1 MKRQLTAHLIILFIF
16 LVSTVLPAQTNK
28 LNLMPVPQKVTLL
41 EGKFLLQNDFSVE
54 IKGNPD
60 DRLYSYATRVLR
72 RLSDRTG
79 LFFPQDVITKSGN
92 SDVNELII
100 ECKRPGKIILG
111 EDESYE
117 LNISS
122 DKIELKAETDLGAMK
137 GLETLL
143 QLLDNGKNNYFFRN
157 ISISDKP
164 RFPWRGLMIDVSR
177 HFMPVEVIKRN
188 LDAMASVKMNVFHWH
203 LSDDQGVRVE
213 SKVFPKIQE
222 FCSDGLYYTQDQVKD
237 IIKYAADRGIRVYPE
252 FDIPGH
258 STSWFVAFPELA
270 SAPGPYTI
278 ERNWGV
284 FDPTFNPTIEKTY
297 EFFDKLFAE
306 WTKLFPDEY
315 FHIGGDENNGKQWNE
330 NKDIQEFMKKNN
342 IKDNHALQAY
352 FNNRLLK
359 ILTKNNKKMI
369 GWDEILHPQMPTNIV
384 IQSWRGTDALVEAAK
399 KGYMGI
405 LSNGYYIDLIQPA
418 EFHYLNDPVPQ
429 GSDLTDTELKRILG
443 GETTQWAELVT
454 PEIIDSR
461 IWPRTAAIAER
472 FWSQADVK
480 DVDDMYRRLDVVNF
494 RLEELGITNRK
505 NQDMMLRRLT
515 NNLDTT
521 PLKTLVDVIEP
532 VKIYSRHSQGVKYQQ
547 HSPYTR
553 VVDATQPE
561 SNTARWFRKSVDEF
575 LQKKDQKTADELK
588 SCLNIWKGN
597 HQKLIELIN
606 VSPIL
611 KEIEPLSA
619 NLADISGTGLEA
631 ISLLLSDSKADSDWS
646 SKNMELL
653 EEAKKPYGQTEIMIT
668 SAIEKLINSVK

>member
-1 MKRQLTAHLIILFIF
+1 MKNPFTTRLIIFFILIISF
-16 LVSTVLPAQTNK
+16 TLNAQADK
-28 LNLMPVPQKVTLL
+28 LNLMPVPKKLNLQ
-41 EGKFLLQNDFSVE
+41 EGKFQIKNDFSINV
-54 IKGNPD
+54 KGYPD
-60 DRLYSYATRVLR
+60 KRLYSYATSVLR

-79 LFFPQDVITKSGN
+79 LFFPQDVITKTENGN
-92 SDVNELII
+92 NDEFVI
-100 ECKRPGKIILG
+100 ECKREGKISLG

-122 DKIELKAETDLGAMK
+122 DKIELNSETDLGAMK
-137 GLETLL
+137 GMETLL
-143 QLLDNGKNNYFFRN
+143 QLLDIENGNYIFPN
-157 ISISDKP
+157 ITIQDSP
-164 RFPWRGLMIDVSR
+164 RFPWRGLMIDASR

-222 FCSDGLYYTQDQVKD
+222 LCSDGLFYTQDQIKD
-237 IIKYAADRGIRVYPE
+237 VIKYAADRGIRVYPE

-258 STSWFVAFPELA
+258 STAWFVAFPELA
-270 SAPGPYTI
+270 SAPGPYKI

-284 FDPTFNPTIEKTY
+284 FDPTFNPTIEQTY
-297 EFFDKLFAE
+297 EFFDKLFGE

-330 NKDIQEFMKKNN
+330 NKDIQEFMKKND
-342 IKDNHALQAY
+342 IKDNHSLQAY

-429 GSDLTDTELKRILG
+429 GSKLTDTELKRILG
-443 GETTQWAELVT
+443 GETTQWGELVT
-454 PEIIDSR
+454 PDIVDSR
-461 IWPRTAAIAER
+461 LWPRAAAIAER
-472 FWSQADVK
+472 FWSPQDVK
-480 DVDDMYRRLDVVNF
+480 NVDDMYRRLEVVNF
-494 RLEELGITNRK
+494 RLEELGITSRK
-505 NQDMMLRRLT
+505 NQDMLLRRLT
-515 NNLDTT
+515 NNLNTK

-532 VKIYSRHSQGVKYQQ
+532 VKIYTRHSQGVKYQQ
-547 HSPYTR
+547 HSPYSR
-553 VVDATQPE
+553 VVDATLPE
-561 SNTARWFRKSVDEF
+561 SNVARWFRKTVDKF
-575 LQKKDQKTADELK
+575 IQGKDQKTADELK
-588 SCLNIWKGN
+588 SCLNNWKEN
-597 HQKLIELIN
+597 HQKLIKLIN
-606 VSPIL
+606 ASPIL

-631 ISLLLSDSKADSDWS
+631 ISFLLSGTKASSDWS
-646 SKNMELL
+646 TKNLKLL
-653 EEAKKPYGQTEIMIT
+653 EDAKKPFGQTEIMIT
-668 SAIEKLINSVK
+668 SAIEKLINSAK

>member
-1 MKRQLTAHLIILFIF
+1 MKRYLVPTLIFLFIISIA
-16 LVSTVLPAQTNK
+16 LQAQSSK
-28 LNLMPVPQKVTLL
+28 LNLMPVPNQLSVDGGYFKL
-41 EGKFLLQNDFSVE
+41 EKDFSIS

-60 DRLYSYATRVLR
+60 ERLFSYATRVLR

-79 LFFPQDVITKSGN
+79 LFFPQDVIAKNNDGDNDEFTIN
-92 SDVNELII
+92 
-100 ECKRPGKIILG
+100 CKRPGKIVLG

-117 LNISS
+117 LKVSY
-122 DKIELKAETDLGAMK
+122 DKIELNAETDLGALK

-143 QLLDNGKNNYFFRN
+143 QLLDIQNGNYVFPN
-157 ISISDKP
+157 VSIIDKP
-164 RFPWRGLMIDVSR
+164 RFPWRGLMIDGSR
-177 HFMPVEVIKRN
+177 HFEPVEVIKRN

-213 SKVFPKIQE
+213 SKVFPQIQKL
-222 FCSDGLYYTQDQVKD
+222 CSDGLYYTQEQIKD
-237 IIKYAADRGIRVYPE
+237 VIKYAADRGIRVYPE

-258 STSWFVAFPELA
+258 STSWFTAFPELA
-270 SAPGPYTI
+270 SAPGPYKI

-330 NKDIQEFMKKNN
+330 NKDIQTFMKKND

-352 FNNRLLK
+352 FNNRMLK

-418 EFHYLNDPVPQ
+418 EYHYLNDPVPQ
-429 GSDLTDTELKRILG
+429 GSKLTDAEMKRILG
-443 GETTQWAELVT
+443 GETTQWGELVT
-454 PEIIDSR
+454 PDNIDSR
-461 IWPRTAAIAER
+461 LWPRTAAIAER
-472 FWSQADVK
+472 FWSPQQVRDI
-480 DVDDMYRRLDVVNF
+480 DDMYRRLDIINF
-494 RLEELGITNRK
+494 RLEELGITSRK

-515 NNLDTT
+515 NNLDTE

-532 VKIYSRHSQGVKYQQ
+532 VKIYTRHSQGVKYQQ
-547 HSPYTR
+547 HSPYSR

-561 SNTARWFRKSVDEF
+561 SNVARWFRKTVDKF
-575 LQKKDQKTADELK
+575 IQSKDIKTADELK
-588 SCLNIWKGN
+588 AYLNCWKNN
-597 HQKLIELIN
+597 HEKLLKIIN
-606 VSPIL
+606 ASPIL
-611 KEIEPLSA
+611 KEIEPLSV
-619 NLADISGTGLEA
+619 NLTDISETGLEA
-631 ISLLLSDSKADSDWS
+631 ISLILSSQKADDNWLTKSNS
-646 SKNMELL
+646 LLENSKN
-653 EEAKKPYGQTEIMIT
+653 PYGQTEIMIT
-668 SAIEKLINSVK
+668 GGIEKLINAVK

>member
-1 MKRQLTAHLIILFIF
+1 MKRYLVTPLALVLIFIISF
-16 LVSTVLPAQTNK
+16 ALQAQSNK
-28 LNLMPVPQKVTLL
+28 LNLMPVPHKLSVDGGYFKLQK
-41 EGKFLLQNDFSVE
+41 DFSIS

-60 DRLYSYATRVLR
+60 ERLLPYATRVLR

-79 LFFPQDVITKSGN
+79 LFFPQDVLTKEN
-92 SDVNELII
+92 TINNDEFII
-100 ECKRPGKIILG
+100 NCKRPGKIVLG
-111 EDESYE
+111 EDESYD
-117 LNISS
+117 LIVSS
-122 DKIELKAETDLGAMK
+122 GKIELNAETDLGAMK

-143 QLLDNGKNNYFFRN
+143 QLLDIQNGDYAFPNVTIN
-157 ISISDKP
+157 DKP
-164 RFPWRGLMIDVSR
+164 RFPWRGLMIDASR
-177 HFMPVEVIKRN
+177 HFEPVEVIKRN
-188 LDAMASVKMNVFHWH
+188 IDAMASVKMNVFHWH

-213 SKVFPKIQE
+213 SKTFPQIQKL
-222 FCSDGLYYTQDQVKD
+222 CSDGLYYSQEQIKD
-237 IIKYAADRGIRVYPE
+237 VIQYAADRGIRVYPE

-258 STSWFVAFPELA
+258 STAWFVAFPELA
-270 SAPGPYTI
+270 SAPGPYKI

-284 FDPTFNPTIEKTY
+284 FDPTFNPTIEQTY

-330 NKDIQEFMKKNN
+330 NKDIQDFMKKNN

-352 FNNRLLK
+352 FNNKLLK

-429 GSDLTDTELKRILG
+429 GSGLNESELKRILG
-443 GETTQWAELVT
+443 GKTTQWGELVT
-454 PEIIDSR
+454 PDNIDSR
-461 IWPRTAAIAER
+461 LWPRAAAIAER
-472 FWSQADVK
+472 FWSPQEVK
-480 DVDDMYRRLDVVNF
+480 DVDDMYRRLDVINF
-494 RLEELGITNRK
+494 RLEELGITNTK
-505 NQDMMLRRLT
+505 NQEMMLRRLT
-515 NNLDTT
+515 NNLETK

-532 VKIYSRHSQGVKYQQ
+532 VKIYTRHSQGVKYQQ
-547 HSPYTR
+547 HSPYSR

-561 SNTARWFRKSVDEF
+561 SNIARWFRKTADKF
-575 LQKKDQKTADELK
+575 IQDKDSKAADELK
-588 SCLNIWKGN
+588 ACLSNWKEN
-597 HQKLIELIN
+597 HEKLLKLIN
-606 VSPIL
+606 ASPIL

-619 NLADISGTGLEA
+619 NLANISETGLEA
-631 ISLLLSDSKADSDWS
+631 ISLILSSKKADENWLTKNS
-646 SKNMELL
+646 SIL

-668 SAIEKLINSVK
+668 SAIEKLINAVR